1 MSKERCRAKYPKS
14 CRVHGSH
21 DIAKDSAD
29 KSVEEQMLREG
40 STQQKMFQ
48 LFKNINE
55 DLKTELC
62 AQGEVETVKESSD
75 MPPGFIYKC
84 NNCSETHYFT
94 REYYDKTKGGK
105 ALTYMFKQLPPNR
118 LNNQFLVPIQ
128 TLQNVALNESFTRLY
143 ANEDKKKVLLEKLSN
158 RMQAAGQIKE
168 AFDSIVVPSKDS
180 EDWTPPYTPKEGAL
194 YVEPE
199 HVPKELLYKFSQ
211 CLRKVPH
218 ESAESAAKS
227 MTENGNAGKEVY
239 ACPHCKK
246 YHYGRPIDP
255 NRTEEERYE
264 FVKKTWAMPAYRET
278 ISLLVQTYGLKN

>member
-1 MSKERCRAKYPKS
+1 MSNERCRAKDPKS
-14 CRVHGSH
+14 CRVHGDS
-21 DIAKDSAD
+21 DIGPKSA
-29 KSVEEQMLREG
+29 EEQMLKEG
-40 STQQKMFQ
+40 SAQQRIFL
-48 LFKNINE
+48 LFKDINE

-62 AQGEVETVKESSD
+62 SQGAVKNVEKSSD
-75 MPPGFIYKC
+75 TPPGFIYKC
-84 NNCSETHYFT
+84 NNCSEIHYFT
-94 REYYDKTKGGK
+94 RDDYDKTKGGK
-105 ALTYMFKQLPPNR
+105 ALTYMFKQLPSNR

-143 ANEDKKKVLLEKLSN
+143 VDEDKKKALLEKLSN
-158 RMQAAGQIKE
+158 KMKAAAQIKE
-168 AFDSIVVPSKDS
+168 AFDCIAVPSKDR
-180 EDWTPPYTPKEGAL
+180 EDWTPPYVSKEGAL

-199 HVPKELLYKFSQ
+199 NVPRELLYKFSQ

-227 MTENGNAGKEVY
+227 MADNGNEDKEVY

-264 FVKKTWAMPAYRET
+264 FVKKTWAMPAYRDT
-278 ISLLVQTYGLKN
+278 ISLLVETYGLKK